1 MDLEYYGLFLVGA
14 ILVSLGVVV
23 ISLAMLLIN
32 HLYVKYWKT
41 VQLFKL
47 YNFEDVSI
55 PPEQKANNV
64 TKSTETV

>member
-23 ISLAMLLIN
+23 ISLAILLIN

-47 YNFEDVSI
+47 YNFEDVTVQ
-55 PPEQKANNV
+55 PEQEANNV
-64 TKSTETV
+64 TKSTKTV